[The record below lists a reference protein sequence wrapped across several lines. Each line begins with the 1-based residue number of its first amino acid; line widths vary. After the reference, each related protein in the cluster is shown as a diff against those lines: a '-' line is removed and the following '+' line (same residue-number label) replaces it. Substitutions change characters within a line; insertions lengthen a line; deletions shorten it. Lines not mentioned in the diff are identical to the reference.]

1 MLERG
6 IATLQI
12 QAIVDSYKGANMNI
26 SKTCKQL
33 SETLLVRIDGKKT
46 YENLEFEQD
55 QQKHRDGTQNRLHE
69 MHRQIVSTMKT
80 TYEVFRTDGN
90 EVRQSVQWAVN
101 HSYAGMT
108 T

>member
-1 MLERG
+1 MLG
-6 IATLQI
+6 AFQLQAVVDNYKTANLTIAR
-12 QAIVDSYKGANMNI
+12 
-26 SKTCKQL
+26 TCKQL

-90 EVRQSVQWAVN
+90 EVRQYFQW
-101 HSYAGMT
+101 T
-108 T
+108 EP